1 MSRRQTISGVELWQK
16 GGQLHNPPVT
26 ARAEAT
32 SQRGFLLES
41 ISLFARG
48 AQYLS
53 ISQLINLAPKNLS
66 SVLHET
72 YIVCWLVLLAWA
84 LGSGKSALS
93 WAAIAAA
100 YRIIDIISYRMFF
113 VLYRSRTRPWSDSR
127 MRHTLIYSTLNFSEL
142 ILSFAIL
149 YAHTRSIRA
158 PDGFP
163 MQDPID
169 CLYFSSTIMMTVGSG
184 DFVPAS
190 ILGRE
195 LVLCQYFSMLI
206 FLLLIFPLVLSAFS
220 SQTTDSRS

>member
-1 MSRRQTISGVELWQK
+1 MRHLPETG
-16 GGQLHNPPVT
+16 
-26 ARAEAT
+26 RAEAT

-48 AQYLS
+48 VQYLS
-53 ISQLINLAPKNLS
+53 ISQLINLAPKNLTS
-66 SVLHET
+66 FLHEL
-72 YIVCWLVLLAWA
+72 YITSWLAVLAWA
-84 LGSGKSALS
+84 LGSGKSALA

-100 YRIIDIISYRMFF
+100 YRIIDIITWRIYF
-113 VLYRSRTRPWSDSR
+113 VLHRSRTRPWSDSR
-127 MRHTLIYSTLNFSEL
+127 MRHTLIYAALNFFEL
-142 ILSFAIL
+142 IISFAIL
-149 YAHTRSIRA
+149 YAHTQSIKG

-163 MQDPID
+163 MRNPID
-169 CLYFSSTIMMTVGSG
+169 SLYFSSTTMMTVGSS

-190 ILGRE
+190 TLGRE